1 MRTVAGWAL
10 IASAIMLAGCRD
22 EATEGP
28 MQTGIAYLGN
38 AFGEGESMVMFADD
52 GQILELIPGSDEPQ
66 VAGEWMRRNGRFCM
80 TEDPE
85 LTTTCL
91 LETPFGNGGFALSDG
106 SQRIELV
113 PLGD

>member
-1 MRTVAGWAL
+1 
-10 IASAIMLAGCRD
+10 
-22 EATEGP
+22 
-28 MQTGIAYLGN
+28 
-38 AFGEGESMVMFADD
+38 MFADD

-66 VAGEWMRRNGRFCM
+66 VAGEWMRQDGRFCM

-91 LETPFGNGGFALSDG
+91 LETPFGDGGFALSDG

-113 PLGD
+113 PVGD